1 MRLTIIIFLISFALC
16 YSQDRTDTLL
26 YKPIN
31 DTLTKQTDT
40 TKRTGDVDAVIEYT
54 AKDSAVFDLKGNKLY
69 LYGDGELKFKEY
81 DLKAARVIFH
91 KETSVLEAYG
101 IPDTGNTGKYIGLP
115 IFYEGSKRY
124 DAFKLKYNFN
134 TKKGNIEMGSTELE
148 GGYYLGENIKK
159 VGSDIYFIK
168 NGSYTT
174 CDKQDPDFYF
184 GSPKMKVIQG
194 DKVIAEPV
202 YLYVAGV
209 PLFVIPFGIFPN
221 HTGRSS
227 GIIPPAYGEDATY
240 GKYLS
245 HLGYFWAIND
255 FVDLM
260 MQGNYFTNGR
270 IDLSGRFRYVLRY
283 KFTGELDVGGSRIR
297 FGEET
302 DLDKNFSDQWA
313 ITLNHSQTIDPTT
326 SLTASLNFVSS
337 KTYYDNSTNNYN
349 DLLRQNAL
357 SNFTI
362 NKTWEGTPNSISLN
376 YYRDQNLVTGEIRE
390 NLPSVNFTR
399 SQTFPF
405 RGKNYSALEPAW
417 YDMISFNYN
426 AQFLNRRTKLYIDA
440 SNSSLGY
447 VKDSR
452 KGLQQHVDINIPVK
466 MSAFTITPLFN
477 YTETWYNK
485 SITKQIDPVT
495 KLLVTTDISGFKAF
509 RYFATGI
516 SANTRLVGIFN
527 TNFLG
532 VKGFRHTINPSISF
546 TYHPD
551 FSKPGWNAW
560 GTYTDTTG
568 REIKYS
574 YFERE
579 VFSGA
584 PSGESRSLGLSLG
597 NIFEMKTSATDTT
610 DNKFQLLNLD
620 AGISYNFVADSLK
633 LSNLNLTGRTNISDF
648 LNINASAN
656 FSFYKYIK
664 DVGRVNTFL
673 WKSDR
678 KIMQL
683 TNFGINISTSFR
695 GGEESATKK
704 DSTQKNTYDYT
715 GYGDEQIDYSIPWSV
730 SINYNYSF
738 DRSNPFV
745 LTKSSNINANLGFS
759 LTKNWKFTLAAGYD
773 IFQKQFTAPL
783 VTIYR
788 DLHCWE
794 MNFSW
799 IPTGSFRGYRF
810 EIRVKASQLQDV
822 KVTKQSNYR
831 GVY

>member
-1 MRLTIIIFLISFALC
+1 M
-16 YSQDRTDTLL
+16 
-26 YKPIN
+26 
-31 DTLTKQTDT
+31 
-40 TKRTGDVDAVIEYT
+40 
-54 AKDSAVFDLKGNKLY
+54 
-69 LYGDGELKFKEY
+69 
-81 DLKAARVIFH
+81 IFH
-91 KETSVLEAYG
+91 KESSVLEAYG
-101 IPDTGNTGKYIGLP
+101 IPDTGTSGKYIGTP
-115 IFYEGSKRY
+115 VFYEGSKRY
-124 DAFKLKYNFN
+124 DAFKLKFNFK
-134 TKKGNIEMGSTELE
+134 TKKGNIEMGSTEIE
-148 GGYYLGENIKK
+148 GGYYLGEKIKK
-159 VGSDIYFIK
+159 VGADIYFIR
-168 NGSYTT
+168 NGRYTT
-174 CDKQDPDFYF
+174 CDKEDPDFYF

-202 YLYVAGV
+202 YLYIGDV
-209 PLFVIPFGIFPN
+209 PLFAIPFGIFPN
-221 HTGRSS
+221 HSGRSS

-255 FVDLM
+255 FFDLT

-270 IDLSGRFRYVLRY
+270 FDLNGRFRYVLRY
-283 KFTGELDVGGSRIR
+283 KFSGELNLGGSRIR
-297 FGEET
+297 FGEEN
-302 DLDKNFSDQWA
+302 DIDKNFSDQWA

-326 SLTASLNFVSS
+326 NLTASLNFVSS

-349 DLLRQNAL
+349 NLLMQNAV
-357 SNFTI
+357 SNLTL
-362 NKTWEGTPNSISLN
+362 NKFWEGTPNSLSLN

-390 NLPSVNFTR
+390 NFPSINFTR

-405 RGKNYSALEPAW
+405 RGKNYSVLEPKW
-417 YDMISFNYN
+417 YDMISFSYN
-426 AQFLNRRTKLYIDA
+426 AQFLNKRTKLYADA
-440 SNSSLGY
+440 SNTSLGY

-452 KGLQQHVDINIPVK
+452 KGLQQNMEVNIPVK
-466 MSAFTITPLFN
+466 ISEFTVSPFFK
-477 YTETWYNK
+477 YTETWSSKY
-485 SITKQIDPVT
+485 ITKQIDPVT
-495 KLLVTTDISGFKAF
+495 KTLHINDISGFKAI
-509 RYFATGI
+509 RYFSTGI
-516 SANTRLVGIFN
+516 SANTRVVGIFN

-532 VKGFRHTINPSISF
+532 VKGFRHTVNPSISF
-546 TYHPD
+546 TYTPD

-560 GTYTDTTG
+560 GTYTDTAG

-579 VFSGA
+579 VFGGA
-584 PSGESRSLGLSLG
+584 PTGESRSIGFSLG
-597 NIFEMKTSATDTT
+597 NIFEIKTRATDST

-633 LSNLNLTGRTNISDF
+633 LSDLAVNARTNVSDF
-648 LNINASAN
+648 LNISGSAG

-664 DVGRVNTFL
+664 DVGRINTFL

-683 TNFGINISTSFR
+683 TAFGINISTSLR
-695 GGEESATKK
+695 GGEESTAKNDT
-704 DSTQKNTYDYT
+704 TQKSTYDYS
-715 GYGDEQIDYSIPWSV
+715 GYGDEEIDFSIPWSV
-730 SINYNYSF
+730 SLNYNYSLN
-738 DRSNPFV
+738 RSNPFA
-745 LTKSSNINANLGFS
+745 LTKSSNIQANLGFS
-759 LTKNWKFTLAAGYD
+759 LTKNWKFTFTAGYD

-822 KVTKQSNYR
+822 KITKQSNYR